1 VRPGITGWAQVRY
14 GYANDL
20 QEEIEKMHYDM
31 YYIKYHSFRL
41 DFEIIVRTV
50 AVIMLGSES
59 PRMKMTKEDA
69 VLAEPVAETAS
80 VPKEHVRLDEQSAA

>member
-41 DFEIIVRTV
+41 DIEIILRTV
-50 AVIMLGSES
+50 AVMMLGSES
-59 PRMKMTKEDA
+59 PRMEMTKEDE
-69 VLAEPVAETAS
+69 VLAEPPVAAAAL
-80 VPKEHVRLDEQSAA
+80 PKEHVRFDEQSAA